1 MTDFTLSQD
10 DRCLKTREAAEYL
23 GLSQK
28 TLQMYRYDGIGPAFV
43 RFGKTVRYRLSD
55 IKTWRD
61 SRLCNPGK
69 KEK

>member
-1 MTDFTLSQD
+1 MTDFTISQD
-10 DRCLKTREAAEYL
+10 DRCLRTAEAAEYL

-28 TLQMYRYDGIGPAFV
+28 TLQMYRYDGIGSAFV

-55 IKTWRD
+55 IKAWRD